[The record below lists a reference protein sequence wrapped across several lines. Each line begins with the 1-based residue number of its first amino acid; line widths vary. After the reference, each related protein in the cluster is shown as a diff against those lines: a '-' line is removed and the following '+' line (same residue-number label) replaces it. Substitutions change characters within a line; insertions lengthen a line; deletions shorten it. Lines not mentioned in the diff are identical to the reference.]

1 MHRNLLLGLTG
12 GVGSGKSTVAAMLDQ
27 RGAAVID
34 ADAISRGLTAAGG
47 AAITAIASAFG
58 PQFIAADGALDRER
72 MRAKVFS
79 DPAARKKLEAII
91 HPLVGSTSQQQV
103 QARFDEGRRVVLLD
117 IPLLV
122 ESGHWR
128 PRLNR
133 VIVVDCAEETQITRT
148 MTRSGLTRETVEGI
162 LRSQASRRQRRAA
175 ADMVIV
181 NDGLTLDQLQDEV
194 NRLADLFAL

>member
-1 MHRNLLLGLTG
+1 MHRKLLLGLTG
-12 GVGSGKSTVAAMLDQ
+12 GVGSGKSTVAAMLA
-27 RGAAVID
+27 RSGAAVID
-34 ADAISRGLTAAGG
+34 ADAISRSLTEAGG
-47 AAITAIASAFG
+47 AAIAAIARTFG
-58 PQFIAADGALDRER
+58 PQFIDADGALDRNR
-72 MRAKVFS
+72 MREKVFA
-79 DPAARKKLEAII
+79 DPTARKKLEIII
-91 HPLVGSTSQQQV
+91 HPLVGSTSLQQV
-103 QARFDEGRRVVLLD
+103 QARLDEGSRVVLLD

-162 LRSQASRRQRRAA
+162 LRSQASRSQRRAA

-181 NDGLTLDQLQDEV
+181 NDGLTLDQLQGEV
-194 NRLADLFAL
+194 DRLADLFAL